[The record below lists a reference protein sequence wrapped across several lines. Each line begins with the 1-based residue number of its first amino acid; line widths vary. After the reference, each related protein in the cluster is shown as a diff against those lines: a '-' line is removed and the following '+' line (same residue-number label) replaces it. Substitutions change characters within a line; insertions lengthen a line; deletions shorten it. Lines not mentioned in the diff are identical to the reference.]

1 LHIFGVDAPRST
13 RKRKLRSSVWKEFEP
28 IYQGNLIVQA
38 KCIHCLDIFAANREN
53 GRSACRRHLEVCKER
68 AKMNQMVETLMTDS
82 LSPDARALKNWKF
95 DQEVSR
101 EAMVNFIVLQELPF
115 SLVEHAPFQRFIATL
130 NPWFTIVSRTTV
142 VEDVIKSYENR
153 RSALRET
160 IRDSD
165 SRVCFTAD
173 LWTSKQ
179 NLGYLCVT
187 CHFINKDW
195 KLQKRII
202 SFNLVASPHDGLTM
216 FTALLKCL
224 KDWHLEHKVFSITL
238 DNAKNNNK
246 MVGYLRTNLS

>member
-1 LHIFGVDAPRST
+1 M
-13 RKRKLRSSVWKEFEP
+13 E
-28 IYQGNLIVQA
+28 
-38 KCIHCLDIFAANREN
+38 AAD
-53 GRSACRRHLEVCKER
+53 G
-68 AKMNQMVETLMTDS
+68 
-82 LSPDARALKNWKF
+82 
-95 DQEVSR
+95 
-101 EAMVNFIVLQELPF
+101 AMVNFIVLQELPF

-246 MVGYLRTNLS
+246 MVGYLRTNLSERHLLLGNGGLLHMRCRAHVLNLIVKEGFKIIDTATTHIRECQVHS